1 MTVTLSP
8 VVDSEDGLTCR
19 PLLHIVVSVVDGH
32 RDIKPSVGL
41 VLDERWSRVRVS
53 CGVVDE
59 ILVRSCYYDWGC
71 G

>member
-1 MTVTLSP
+1 MTVTLPP
-8 VVDSEDGLTCR
+8 VVDSEDGLACQ

-32 RDIKPSVGL
+32 RDIKPSVGP

-53 CGVVDE
+53 RGVVDK
-59 ILVRSCYYDWGC
+59 ILVHSCYYDWGC